1 MENLHQAHEKIKAV
15 GRLKISST
23 AKAVGFV
30 IAQTGVTCAKVLME
44 LTGFPRAT
52 LYRALAEYYESGGY
66 IPTSLT
72 CPTSGNPTSLTYG
85 NCSEKTVS
93 LVPPVGI
100 SEPEIPRA
108 LARIELPSEVLISK
122 VEVKNPPTP
131 KSAERVEIVDGRLV
145 VCDDLRKFWISE
157 LDGDEKRFN
166 LALIEI
172 GDSLQPNS
180 RRPLESQLG
189 SRMARIAAD
198 KRDRDARYRSAV
210 KANAGTRA
218 AVDQRR
224 EDPYHIGKLTGPKN
238 IKPAPGSDYVPE
250 PAHA

>member
-1 MENLHQAHEKIKAV
+1 MENIAETCGNIKGVLESLA
-15 GRLKISST
+15 GSDLSST
-23 AKAVGFV
+23 ARLVATLEACG
-30 IAQTGVTCAKVLME
+30 ITDRAE
-44 LTGFPRAT
+44 IERLTGSGQSTIRRAKSELREHKAALGNERSKMSAGDTTAQNRARPLENERSKMSAEPRVH
-52 LYRALAEYYESGGY
+52 S
-66 IPTSLT
+66 
-72 CPTSGNPTSLTYG
+72 
-85 NCSEKTVS
+85 
-93 LVPPVGI
+93 
-100 SEPEIPRA
+100 
-108 LARIELPSEVLISK
+108 RIETPSGLVISK

-210 KANAGTRA
+210 KTNAGTRA

-224 EDPYHIGKLTGPKN
+224 EDPYHIAKVTGPRN
-238 IKPAPGSDYVPE
+238 LKPAPGSDHFPE
-250 PAHA
+250 LANA